1 MIIKYSI
8 SIWDS
13 IPYKIVI
20 VALLKPLPVEEKA
33 ASLFIPLINR
43 IKLPILVPQIHAVIL
58 LEIPY

>member
-33 ASLFIPLINR
+33 TSLFIPLINR
-43 IKLPILVPQIHAVIL
+43 IKLPILVPRIHAVIL